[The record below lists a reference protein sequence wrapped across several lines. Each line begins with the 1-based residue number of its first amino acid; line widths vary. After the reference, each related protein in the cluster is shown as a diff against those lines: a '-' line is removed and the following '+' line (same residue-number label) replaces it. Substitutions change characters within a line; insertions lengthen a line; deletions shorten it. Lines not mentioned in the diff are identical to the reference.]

1 MCHVQSYETGIL
13 HKNLCIYK
21 KNITFAA
28 QYFDDIMKLVF
39 ASNNQH
45 KLQEVRQ
52 ILPEHITIMSLKD
65 IGFYEEIDETGDTLE
80 QNSALKAETIWN
92 WIEDNEFVNKVDGVF
107 ADDTG
112 LEIDTLGGKP
122 GVRTARWAGEDCNDA
137 ANRIKALEQLRDKAN
152 REAQFR
158 TVLTLIT
165 PQSTL
170 QVEGIVRGHISE
182 QEEGDGGFGYD
193 PVFIPEGYSKTFAS
207 LPAEVKNSISHRA
220 RALEALKERLNG

>member
-1 MCHVQSYETGIL
+1 
-13 HKNLCIYK
+13 
-21 KNITFAA
+21 
-28 QYFDDIMKLVF
+28 MKLVF

-80 QNSALKAETIWN
+80 QNSALKAQTIWN

-112 LEIDTLGGKP
+112 LEIDTLEGKP